1 MQNRLIEALIAK
13 ARRVKRTKDVR
24 EVSYGLADLSTK
36 KQLHERMVDKGA
48 VKSLLKLMQCQ
59 THEAQRFAALALGN
73 ISSSPETKKTMIDQD
88 VGDRNRAGINE
99 RISGDTALVLQLDD
113 GIEG

>member
-1 MQNRLIEALIAK
+1 MSTKEKEIFEGGEMQNRLIEALIAK

-48 VKSLLKLMQCQ
+48 VKS
-59 THEAQRFAALALGN
+59 
-73 ISSSPETKKTMIDQD
+73 
-88 VGDRNRAGINE
+88 
-99 RISGDTALVLQLDD
+99 
-113 GIEG
+113 